1 MPNAVQTLQV
11 ANPAQSTVSR
21 MPQTTAQPTTPAGA
35 APFSRLSRQGQI
47 LGPVQA
53 GQAFGALWTPLL
65 KPVGGYLRFLRLT
78 VFTAGQSGST
88 TGTLSQDAPYNVIQ
102 NLFLRD
108 PYGQPIIQ
116 ADGFSLNLI
125 DFYGGQRGMLGFNND
140 VGNKPSFV
148 APTSASGSAS
158 VNAANGG
165 VPANGNGGNFA
176 FDIEVPLEMD
186 SSGYCSLASMN
197 AASQPQI
204 QLQWNPSATVYVAG
218 TSTVGTITS
227 VLNEP
232 FWMAPVDNPQIA
244 PPDVGSSGQWS
255 VTRAQSLIASSAFQ
269 RIVLPRVGTFIH
281 TLILILRD
289 TGSSPVN
296 QRVEAYPPTDLSLWV
311 DGVPI
316 EYEWLTERRDTMFQE
331 FGAYSFNPTTGPA
344 LKAPTG
350 VVAYSFRES
359 VQTAVSTADTY
370 DLLLPTTPA
379 TLLESAGTWGTFVG
393 SGLLFAITGELF
405 PVSGIPYTHL
415 SQ

>member
-1 MPNAVQTLQV
+1 MPSAVQTLQV

-47 LGPVQA
+47 LGPSQA
-53 GQAFGALWTPLL
+53 GNAYGSLWTPTL
-65 KPVGGYLRFLRLT
+65 KPVGGYLRFLQFGATLT
-78 VFTAGQSGST
+78 QTGTAGST
-88 TGTLSQDAPYNVIQ
+88 LLQDAPYSIIQ

-125 DFYGGQRGMLGFNND
+125 NMYAGQRGMLGFGND
-140 VGNKPSFV
+140 VGAMPSFIT
-148 APTSASGSAS
+148 PTVGAGANVGSF
-158 VNAANGG
+158 GL
-165 VPANGNGGNFA
+165 
-176 FDIEVPLEMD
+176 DIPLEMD

-197 AASQPQI
+197 AASQPQLQV
-204 QLQWNPSATVYVAG
+204 QLNPA
-218 TSTVGTITS
+218 TS
-227 VLNEP
+227 VYGGTALATPGTWTLTVNEP

-244 PPDVGSSGQWS
+244 PPDIGSSGQWS
-255 VTRAQSLIASSAFQ
+255 VTRAQTLISSSAFQ

-281 TLILILRD
+281 TLILVLRD
-289 TGSSPVN
+289 TGTSPAN
-296 QRVEAYPPTDLSLWV
+296 SRVEAYPVSDLSLWV

-316 EYEWLTERRDTMFQE
+316 LFELLSERRDHMFMQ
-331 FGAYSFNPTTGPA
+331 FGAYSYNPVTAAAG
-344 LKAPTG
+344 KAPAG
-350 VVAYSFRES
+350 VVVYSFRES

-379 TLLESAGTWGTFVG
+379 TLLEVAGTWGTFTGTGQLYCV
-393 SGLLFAITGELF
+393 TGELF

-415 SQ
+415 AS